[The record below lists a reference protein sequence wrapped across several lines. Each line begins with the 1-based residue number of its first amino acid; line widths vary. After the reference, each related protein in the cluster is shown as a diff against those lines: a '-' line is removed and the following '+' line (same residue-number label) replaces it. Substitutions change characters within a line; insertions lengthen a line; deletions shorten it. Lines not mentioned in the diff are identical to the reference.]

1 MSEDSAAATKT
12 STMTAAAVLADRA
25 VAARSVGLAEPVR
38 HAAVRAVVD
47 WYGAAVA
54 GGVVAPA
61 TLLRGVLP
69 SGGGRARLLGAGPGV
84 GTDARTAAL
93 VNGTAAHTVELDDIY
108 SPGLY
113 HPGAPTVAA
122 AMAVADERGSSG
134 LELLRA
140 VTVGYELGNRV
151 AETVNPAH
159 YAYWH
164 TTGTVGAIGAAA
176 AVAELV
182 GLDAERFGH
191 ALATATTFAAG
202 LQQAFRSDAMSKPLH
217 AGRAAEA
224 GVLAALAAEAGVTG
238 ASDVL
243 EGAAGFGA
251 AMSRAPDWSTATAE
265 FDGDYRIQR
274 TSVKPYPC
282 CGHAFAPIDACLAL
296 REQGV
301 AAGDVAQLSISSYG
315 TALAVA
321 GNPAPTTGFEAKFS
335 IPFVAAVALL
345 DGAVTLESFDGARTA
360 DPEIRRLLEVT
371 ELVEDP
377 ELTGAFPSK
386 RGARAEVVDKE
397 GRSRVVKVPS
407 RSGDPDNP
415 IGDQQLDSKMRALV
429 GPVVGAPRA
438 EELSAALWR
447 LAEAGPVREELPWL

>member
-1 MSEDSAAATKT
+1 MTGPATVAA
-12 STMTAAAVLADRA
+12 MLAERA
-25 VAARSVGLAEPVR
+25 VAARSAGLDEAVR
-38 HAAVRAVVD
+38 RAAVRAVVD

-69 SGGGRARLLGAGPGV
+69 DGGGRGRLLGAGAGV
-84 GTDARTAAL
+84 ATDARTAAL
-93 VNGTAAHTVELDDIY
+93 VNGAAAHVVELDDIY

-122 AMAVADERGSSG
+122 ALAVADERGNSG

-140 VTVGYELGNRV
+140 VTVGYEIGDRV

-159 YAYWH
+159 YTYWH

-176 AVAELV
+176 AVAELLA
-182 GLDAERFGH
+182 LDAEPFAH

-238 ASDVL
+238 ALDVL
-243 EGAAGFGA
+243 DGPAGFGA
-251 AMSRAPDWSTATAE
+251 AMSQAPDWSAATVP
-265 FDGDYRIQR
+265 FDGKYRIQR
-274 TSVKPYPC
+274 TSVKPYSC
-282 CGHAFAPIDACLAL
+282 CGHTFAAIDACLAL

-301 AAGDVAQLSISSYG
+301 AAGDVAELAISSYG

-335 IPFVAAVALL
+335 IPFVAALALL
-345 DGAVTLESFDGARTA
+345 DGAVTLESFDAGRIA
-360 DPEIRRLLEVT
+360 DPEVRRLLEVT
-371 ELVEDP
+371 KLVEDP
-377 ELTGAFPSK
+377 EFTAAFPGK
-386 RGARAEVVDKE
+386 RGARAEVVDKA
-397 GRSRVVKVPS
+397 GGSRVVTVPS

-415 IGDQQLDSKMRALV
+415 IGDQQLDRKMRALV
-429 GPVVGAPRA
+429 APVAGARRA
-438 EELSAALWR
+438 EEASVALWR
-447 LAEAGPVREELPWL
+447 LAEAGPVREDLPWL

>member
-1 MSEDSAAATKT
+1 MTTGPPEAVAT
-12 STMTAAAVLADRA
+12 ALAERA
-25 VAARSVGLAEPVR
+25 VAARANGLEEPVR
-38 HAAVRAVVD
+38 RAAVRAVVD

-61 TLLRGVLP
+61 SLLRGVLP
-69 SGGGRARLLGAGPGV
+69 AGGGRARLLGDGAGV
-84 GTDARTAAL
+84 TTDARTAAL

-122 AMAVADERGSSG
+122 ALAVADERGHTG
-134 LELLRA
+134 PELLRA
-140 VTVGYELGNRV
+140 VTVGYEVGDRV
-151 AETVNPAH
+151 AEAVNPAH

-182 GLDAERFGH
+182 GLPADQFAH

-238 ASDVL
+238 APDVL
-243 EGAAGFGA
+243 DGPAGFGA
-251 AMSRAPDWSTATAE
+251 ATARTPDWNAATE
-265 FDGDYRIQR
+265 PFDGDYRIQR

-282 CGHAFAPIDACLAL
+282 CGHTFAAIDACLAL
-296 REQGV
+296 RERGV
-301 AAGDVAQLSISSYG
+301 GAGDVARLEISSYG

-321 GNPAPTTGFEAKFS
+321 GNPAPATAFEAKFS

-345 DGAVTLESFDGARTA
+345 DGAVTLASFDAARTA
-360 DPEIRRLLEVT
+360 DPDVRRLLTIT
-371 ELVEDP
+371 ELAEDP
-377 ELTGAFPSK
+377 QLTSAFPGK
-386 RGARAEVVDKE
+386 RGATAEVVDTA
-397 GRSRVVKVPS
+397 GRTHAVTVPS
-407 RSGDPDNP
+407 RAGDPDNP
-415 IGDQQLDSKMRALV
+415 IDDRRLDRKLRELLT
-429 GPVVGAPRA
+429 PVAGARRA
-438 EELSAALWR
+438 EEASAALWR
-447 LAEAGPVREELPWL
+447 LAEAGPVAKELPWL

>member
-1 MSEDSAAATKT
+1 MAEVTK
-12 STMTAAAVLADRA
+12 TMTATVATALAERA
-25 VAARSVGLAEPVR
+25 VAARSAELTEPVR

-69 SGGGRARLLGAGPGV
+69 THGGRARLLGAGAGAA
-84 GTDARTAAL
+84 TDARTAAL

-122 AMAVADERGSSG
+122 AMAVADERGCSG
-134 LELLRA
+134 AELLRA
-140 VTVGYELGNRV
+140 VTVGYEIGDRV

-164 TTGTVGAIGAAA
+164 TTGTAGAIGAAA

-182 GLDAERFGH
+182 GLGVEPFGH

-243 EGAAGFGA
+243 EGPAGFGA
-251 AMSRAPDWSTATAE
+251 ATSRAPDWSAATAA

-282 CGHAFAPIDACLAL
+282 CGHAFAAIDACLAL

-301 AAGDVAQLSISSYG
+301 AADDVARLSISSYG

-321 GNPAPTTGFEAKFS
+321 GNPSPTTGFEAKFS

-345 DGAVTLESFDGARTA
+345 DGAVTLESFDAARTTE
-360 DPEIRRLLEVT
+360 PEIRRLLDTT
-371 ELVEDP
+371 ELVEDA
-377 ELTGAFPSK
+377 EFTDAFPGK
-386 RGARAEVVDKE
+386 RGARAEVIDKG
-397 GRSRVVKVPS
+397 GRSRVMNVPS

-415 IGDQQLDSKMRALV
+415 IGDRQLDRKMRALLV
-429 GPVVGAPRA
+429 PVVGAGRA
-438 EELSAALWR
+438 EVASAALWR
-447 LAEAGPVREELPWL
+447 LAEAGPVRDDLPWL